1 MAKHR
6 KTGGIY
12 GKTCRG
18 KQRNTRGYMGN
29 RKTGVK
35 RPEGKIW
42 QNLRKTGGYIRKHG
56 NKWEYRYRGS
66 IRKQGTTSINN
77 ILYIRDILW
86 SLT

>member
-1 MAKHR
+1 MGKHVGENR
-6 KTGGIY
+6 ETHGD
-12 GKTCRG
+12 TW
-18 KQRNTRGYMGN
+18 GN
-29 RKTGVK
+29 RKTGAK

-66 IRKQGTTSINN
+66 IGKQGTTSINN